1 MSTPTIHIVFRAC
14 DIVQSVNKNPRP
26 FMLDKTT
33 LVQISFQS
41 LLDSLHGI
49 PHTIQVIG
57 DKLSP
62 ILSDFFTKRNIDIIH
77 GDFGN
82 DESIRRSFFAGAHV
96 SDDDWVYFCEDDYVH
111 KPDSMHF
118 MYRFIQNPEQW
129 MEYSR
134 RIYTW
139 SSFIDPR
146 KPDLIIH
153 PTDYPDRYKGK
164 YRRFSLIFHSEDCHW
179 RQITDTTFTFLMKGS
194 TLRKRFAFLM
204 QCAKGANDRKLSKGL
219 YGRLTFFGKALCV
232 SPMPGLATHMHR
244 DTMSP
249 LYDWETLVFSIKDRL
264 EQEGLISKV

>member
-49 PHTIQVIG
+49 PHTIQVMG

-82 DESIRRSFFAGAHV
+82 VESIRRSFFAGAHV

-111 KPDSMHF
+111 KPDSMHCI
-118 MYRFIQNPEQW
+118 YRFIQNPEQW

-179 RQITDTTFTFLMKGS
+179 RQITDTTFTFLMKGY

-204 QCAKGANDRKLSKGL
+204 QCANGANDRKLSKGL
-219 YGRLTFFGKALCV
+219 YGRLTFFGKAMGL

-264 EQEGLISKV
+264 EQEGLIFKV

>member
-62 ILSDFFTKRNIDIIH
+62 TLCDFFTKRNIDIIH

-111 KPDSMHF
+111 KPDSMHC

-179 RQITDTTFTFLMKGS
+179 RQITDTTFTFLM
-194 TLRKRFAFLM
+194 
-204 QCAKGANDRKLSKGL
+204 
-219 YGRLTFFGKALCV
+219 
-232 SPMPGLATHMHR
+232 
-244 DTMSP
+244 
-249 LYDWETLVFSIKDRL
+249 
-264 EQEGLISKV
+264 